1 MASQI
6 ISETIDD
13 EYPVAGEDNDSQGFR
28 DNFNVIKVAL
38 TQAKDELTIEQNTS
52 ARKNADNDYESTVQS
67 NFIMKQTQLLQNG
80 EGAGV
85 SGDITI
91 SFATGH
97 YHTMTIQGVTNINL
111 NNWPVN
117 QEYSEIYLHF
127 ASDNSVGHNI
137 NIASEGTIGA
147 STISSDFGSATLAA
161 PNATDTV
168 KIVKAFTFN
177 AGNTVYL
184 QTIGTFTEV

>member
-1 MASQI
+1 MASSI

-13 EYPVAGEDNDSQGFR
+13 AYPVAGEDNDSQGFR
-28 DNFNVIKVAL
+28 DNFNVIKTNFEHARTEITAL
-38 TQAKDELTIEQNTS
+38 QDNR
-52 ARKNADNDYESTVQS
+52 ARLDVDNEFAQTVQS
-67 NFIMKQTQLLQNG
+67 SYISKQSQLLQNG
-80 EGAGV
+80 DSAGV

-91 SFATGH
+91 SFAQGH
-97 YHTMTIQGVTNINL
+97 YHTMTIQGVTNITI

-117 QEYSEIYLHF
+117 EEYSEMYLHF

-137 NIASEGTIGA
+137 TIASEGTIGA

-184 QTIGTFTEV
+184 QTVGTFTEV